1 MTPWVIFLLV
11 ANGAAY
17 LVLNQLL
24 AGSAQLGSLLAFQP
38 AAVLSQ
44 PWTLVTYMFV
54 HGSFGHLFW
63 NMLALYF
70 FGPRVELRLGGP
82 RFIGLYVVSG
92 LAGALLSFIN
102 PYVYIIGAS
111 GAVFGVQLAFAR
123 YWPRDRILIWGI
135 LPVEAWILV
144 VLMTAVSLFGGLG
157 RMGNVAH
164 WAHLGGFAGAALYL
178 AVMERLSPAQRFRS
192 ASRAPLA
199 SRLGDRATMEKW
211 SRIQGD
217 QLHEV
222 NRTELERIRQVL
234 AEHGVGGLSA
244 DERAFLE
251 RFSTR

>member
-11 ANGAAY
+11 ANAGVY
-17 LVLNQLL
+17 LVLNQLMP
-24 AGSAQLGSLLAFQP
+24 QLGSLFAFQP
-38 AAVLSQ
+38 AAVFAR
-44 PWTLVTYMFV
+44 PWTIVTYMFV

-70 FGPRVELRLGGP
+70 FGPRVELRLGGS
-82 RFIGLYVVSG
+82 RFIGLYLVSG
-92 LAGALLSFIN
+92 LAGAILSFIN

-135 LPVEAWILV
+135 VPVEAWILV
-144 VLMTAVSLFGGLG
+144 VVMTAVSLFGGLG

-178 AVMERLSPAQRFRS
+178 AVMERFSPAKRFRS
-192 ASRAPLA
+192 ASRTPLPN
-199 SRLGDRATMEKW
+199 RLGDRATIEKW

-217 QLHEV
+217 GLHEV

-234 AEHGVGGLSA
+234 AERGVGGLSA

-251 RFSTR
+251 RFSAR